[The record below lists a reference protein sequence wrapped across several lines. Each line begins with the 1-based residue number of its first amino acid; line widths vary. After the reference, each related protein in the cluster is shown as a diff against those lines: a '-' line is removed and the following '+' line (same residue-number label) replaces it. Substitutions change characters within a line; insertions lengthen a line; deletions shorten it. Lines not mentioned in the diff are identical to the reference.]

1 MIISASAARIV
12 CDPVHTVLMLARI
25 LSRCAGKVAM
35 DTMSIDFQMGK
46 MIAAPS
52 ANVRSRDMRIHS
64 NTFSA

>member
-1 MIISASAARIV
+1 
-12 CDPVHTVLMLARI
+12 MLARI

-35 DTMSIDFQMGK
+35 DTMSMDFQMGK